1 MTNLFTKILVSSLFF
16 LVVPVFAVANFDI
29 NFGSQVYPHYQD
41 SGVGVYKDSEAPIIL
56 PRNTWEDSPE
66 LKSFLDW
73 YPACAEASADKPSNE
88 ENKPPDYSSVERVII
103 HDMGCNIKQAG
114 CNDKEISPITIIQNI
129 YRYHAVTRGWGDIGY
144 HYIIDYWGNIYEG
157 RYGGNGVRGAHTYY
171 DRKCDN
177 FNIGSVGILLM
188 GNYENTEL
196 PEVMYKSLVR
206 LVAWIAAT
214 NDLEPANISHTS
226 EIWHSPNLSAGKAG
240 KNSGCDISQGGLTSI
255 YTGPVVVGHGDIEQG
270 NSDPGLVNLKR
281 VRQEADELYT
291 KYKNYVYTVK
301 DDLKVYSIKNGVV
314 LQMKEDV
321 DSQKV
326 VVLNKN
332 QLDLFPFSVKT
343 NYSDGT
349 LVQSFTRDRVYF
361 IEKNKRR
368 PIFSE
373 KLFNLRKFSW
383 SDIKF
388 LSDRDLA
395 AYSLGAP
402 LTYPDK
408 VLIKGET
415 SEVYLLENGK
425 RRHISSAILFNQMG
439 FKWKDIIQISQL
451 ELLAHPLGEK
461 FLFADGVLIREEKS
475 SPIYLIKNQQ
485 KHWIKTLQAFLSLSY
500 KWEDVISLS
509 SEEIGHYPVGSVIN
523 TADDIAKLEMPETKE
538 EIGQIDIV
546 DKIDEHSIRIGI
558 YEVSRGNG
566 IKIKANGPY
575 EVYQNNILLASKK
588 TGETTIITYSTV
600 YSYKFLSQSKD
611 TIFEIISYEDHPEW
625 NPQLNDNRFRGI
637 IEIKY
642 SPESKKLWIINE
654 LSLENYLKGVAEA
667 LNNDPI
673 EYLKAFTIAARSYA
687 LFHIQNGGKTSGE
700 VFHLRNWAYDQLYK
714 GYGFEKRAS
723 NIAKAVEET
732 NGIVATCNNNP
743 IRGVYSSDSGGTT
756 KNACQIFKGVF
767 CSDVNYAYL
776 DGGVKDPEGTI
787 HSKAAIAASHG
798 VGMSSA
804 GARQLAK
811 IGKNFEEILKYYY
824 LGIEVEK
831 LY

>member
-188 GNYENTEL
+188 GNYENT
-196 PEVMYKSLVR
+196 
-206 LVAWIAAT
+206 
-214 NDLEPANISHTS
+214 
-226 EIWHSPNLSAGKAG
+226 
-240 KNSGCDISQGGLTSI
+240 
-255 YTGPVVVGHGDIEQG
+255 
-270 NSDPGLVNLKR
+270 LKR
-281 VRQEADELYT
+281 VRQEAGELYA
-291 KYKNYVYTVK
+291 KYKNYVYSIK
-301 DDLKVYSIKNGVV
+301 NDSKVYSIKNGVV
-314 LQMKEDV
+314 LQMKEEAN
-321 DSQKV
+321 SQKV